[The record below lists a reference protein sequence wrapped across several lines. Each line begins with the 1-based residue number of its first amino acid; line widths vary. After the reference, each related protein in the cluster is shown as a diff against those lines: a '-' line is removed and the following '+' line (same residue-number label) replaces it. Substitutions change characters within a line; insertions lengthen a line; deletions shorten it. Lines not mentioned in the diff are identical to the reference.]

1 MAKTLKIRHVL
12 PAKRGKSQSPLISD
26 DEEFSLVS
34 SDDEEPLSPS
44 QLMDEKDPPAAEHDE
59 GPSCS
64 FLADEFLN
72 DYMYVPLKLISASCV
87 SLESE
92 ETSSSD
98 HSISSHTRAGDT
110 RVRGPSEI
118 EIKESRKKDKGM
130 YCEML
135 KSLCPSIQR
144 L

>member
-1 MAKTLKIRHVL
+1 MF
-12 PAKRGKSQSPLISD
+12 PLISD

-44 QLMDEKDPPAAEHDE
+44 QLMDEKDPAAAEHDE

-72 DYMYVPLKLISASCV
+72 DYNVRPSETDLRIMRKRTDHPTTVV

-110 RVRGPSEI
+110 RVCGPSEK

>member
-1 MAKTLKIRHVL
+1 MSTRYWQAKKNAVLAKTLKIRHVL

-72 DYMYVPLKLISASCV
+72 DYN
-87 SLESE
+87 
-92 ETSSSD
+92 
-98 HSISSHTRAGDT
+98 
-110 RVRGPSEI
+110 VRPSETDLRVI
-118 EIKESRKKDKGM
+118 RIPRKWRNQLQWSQYKLPYESRGH
-130 YCEML
+130 
-135 KSLCPSIQR
+135 
-144 L
+144 